1 MSPDYNTLPSLY
13 QQYIAISRY
22 SRYLDKEKRRETW
35 TETVDRYI
43 NFWLGRLDKLTK
55 NEDDKKYLTERL
67 AEAREAILKLE
78 VLPSMRALMTAG
90 KALDRHSV
98 SGYNCSF
105 IAIDDYRAFDEIL
118 YILCCG
124 TGAGFSVEQKYIDK
138 LPEVPSEFHDT
149 DTTIVVADSK
159 IGWASSLRELI
170 SLLYA
175 GKVPK
180 WDVSKVRPS
189 GARLKTMGGRAS
201 GPGPL
206 VDLFKFVIATFK
218 NAVGR
223 RLLDIECHDIITKIG
238 EIVVCGGVR
247 RSAEISLSD
256 LTSTN
261 MRHAKSG
268 TWYETSGHRALANN
282 SAVYYSKPPVD
293 VFMEEW
299 IALYRSKS
307 GERGIFNISAARK
320 TSPARRDASKLAGGN
335 PCFSAG
341 TMIHTREGHFPIE
354 SLVGKTVDVWDGSR
368 WVTVDNFR
376 VTGEN
381 QRLLKITMHDGSKEF
396 VTPYHTVIL
405 ENGQRVEAQDLAP
418 GNRLAISTAPLSH
431 GSISE
436 KGAYLKGFLVGDGS
450 KMGDRALL
458 YLYFP
463 KWQCES
469 RLIDSANELDVEKI
483 RTNAVAEV
491 TFAPS
496 SDKRKIMTGLA
507 KFKAAL
513 LPWSTDHKRSIPADV
528 FNWDLKS
535 KTEFIAGV
543 MDADGTA
550 SDGSNGFLYQITS
563 IHKEWLLGFQSILK
577 TIGVHSRLAKAGNA
591 GVRDFK
597 DGYGEY
603 NVKDTWRL
611 TISQEGAINLA
622 KQCTFTR
629 LVSFARKELKYNLKP
644 KHNIVVSIEEYG
656 DADKVYCCT
665 VDSTH
670 SLALTSGF
678 QYGQCGEIVLRSAQF
693 CNLSSII
700 VKDYDTEET
709 LTKKAKIAS
718 FLGTLQATLTDFKYL
733 RKSWKDNCE
742 DERLLGVSLGGTM
755 SNPLTYTQGDNLNH
769 LLERLTETVITENI
783 KIAAIVGIN
792 PATAATCQKPDGNT
806 SQLCYSAS
814 GGHPWWSPYY
824 LRTVRIN
831 KTDPLYGFMSD
842 HGVYVEDDIMKPSTT
857 AVFYFPIKAPD
868 GVVFRKDITA
878 IQHLELWLTY
888 KKHFT
893 EHNPSV
899 TIYVKEH
906 EWLDVGAWVYNHF
919 DEVCGL
925 SFFPWSDHIYK
936 QAPYQEITEEEY
948 NKWVEK
954 MPKSIDWTKLSE
966 YETEDM
972 TTGARE
978 YACTGGQCEIL

>member
-43 NFWLGRLDKLTK
+43 NFWLGRLDKLSKDPDTQVYIK
-55 NEDDKKYLTERL
+55 ERL
-67 AEAREAILKLE
+67 AEAREAILNLE

-90 KALDRHSV
+90 KALEKHSV
-98 SGYNCSF
+98 ASYNCSF

-201 GPGPL
+201 GPEPL
-206 VDLFKFVIATFK
+206 VDLFKFVVSVFK
-218 NAVGR
+218 KASGR
-223 RLLDIECHDIITKIG
+223 KLLDIECHDIITKIG
-238 EIVVCGGVR
+238 EVVVCGGVR

-299 IALYRSKS
+299 VSLYRSKS
-307 GERGIFNISAARK
+307 GERGIFNLSAARK
-320 TSPARRDASKLAGGN
+320 TAPARRDSSKLAGAN
-335 PCFSAG
+335 PCFAAG
-341 TMIHTREGHFPIE
+341 TMIHTRNGHFPIE
-354 SLVGKTVDVWDGSR
+354 SLVGKEVEIWDGSK

-376 VTGEN
+376 ITGEN
-381 QRLLKITMHDGSKEF
+381 QKLLKITMHDGSEEL
-396 VTPYHTVIL
+396 VTPYHSVIL
-405 ENGQRVEAQDLAP
+405 DNGQRIEAQDLTP
-418 GNRLAISTAPLSH
+418 SSRLSISTAPLSH
-431 GSISE
+431 GNISE
-436 KGAYLKGFLVGDGS
+436 KGAYLKGFLVGDGC
-450 KMGDRALL
+450 KIKDRPLL

-463 KWQCES
+463 KWQCEK
-469 RLIDSANELDVEKI
+469 RLIDSANELDVDSI
-483 RTNAVAEV
+483 YRTTRLDVS
-491 TFAPS
+491 FAPS
-496 SDKRKIMTGLA
+496 SEKRKAMTGIS
-507 KFKAAL
+507 KFKKAL
-513 LPWSTDHKRSIPADV
+513 FPWCSSNKKCIPV
-528 FNWDLKS
+528 ESFEWDLKS
-535 KTEFIAGV
+535 KAEFIAGV

-550 SDGSNGFLYQITS
+550 SDGANGFLYQITS
-563 IHKEWLLGFQSILK
+563 IHKKWLLDFQSLLK
-577 TIGVHSRLAKAGNA
+577 TIGVQSRLSKEHNA
-591 GVRDFK
+591 GKQDFN

-603 NVKDTWRL
+603 ETKDSWRL

-622 KQCTFTR
+622 KQCNFTR
-629 LVSFARKELKYNLKP
+629 LVSFADKKLKYNLKP
-644 KHNIVVSIEEYG
+644 KHNRVATIEEYG
-656 DADKVYCCT
+656 VADKVYCCT
-665 VDSTH
+665 VDTSH

-678 QYGQCGEIVLRSAQF
+678 QYGQCSEIVLRSSQF
-693 CNLSSII
+693 CNLSSAI
-700 VKDYDTEET
+700 VNECDTKET
-709 LTKKAKIAS
+709 LVKKAKTAS

-755 SNPLTYTQGDNLNH
+755 SNPLTYTQGEDLNW
-769 LLERLTETVITENI
+769 LLQELSAAVVKENVNISELIGI
-783 KIAAIVGIN
+783 K

-806 SQLCYSAS
+806 SQLCYSSS

-831 KTDPLYGFMSD
+831 KTDPLYRFMSD
-842 HGVYVEDDIMKPSTT
+842 HGVYVVDDIMKPSTT

-878 IQHLELWLTY
+878 IEHLELWLTY

-936 QAPYQEITEEEY
+936 QAPYQEITQEEY
-948 NKWVEK
+948 NKWIER

-978 YACTGGQCEIL
+978 YACTGGQCEI